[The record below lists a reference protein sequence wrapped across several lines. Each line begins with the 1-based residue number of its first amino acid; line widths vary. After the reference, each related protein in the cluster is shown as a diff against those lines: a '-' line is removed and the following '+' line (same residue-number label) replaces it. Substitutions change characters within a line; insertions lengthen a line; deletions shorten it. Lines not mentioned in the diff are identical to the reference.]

1 MEALSPLSTQISKT
15 EEIAKTRTQSI
26 CTWNKNLA
34 LTQQKMSLN
43 LELPL
48 QQAVLSKTIR
58 VLQTLLSSK
67 VKEQAMMKLGRS
79 IKAPLKV
86 ETIERIKILST
97 DLILPK
103 PLTSTRS
110 DLVQLV

>member
-1 MEALSPLSTQISKT
+1 MVIIMEALSPLSTQISKT

-43 LELPL
+43 LELQL
-48 QQAVLSKTIR
+48 QQAVLSKTTR
-58 VLQTLLSSK
+58 VLLTLLSSK
-67 VKEQAMMKLGRS
+67 VKEQAMTRLGRS

-97 DLILPK
+97 D
-103 PLTSTRS
+103 
-110 DLVQLV
+110 